1 MLAFTVHDIKGKK
14 LEEIDL
20 PEGVFGGRINK
31 AVLHQAI
38 VMYQANLRQGNAS
51 TKERAEVSG
60 GGRKPYRQKG
70 TGQSRAG
77 STRSPL
83 RKGGGTTF
91 GPHPRDFS
99 YTLPKKM
106 RDAALRAS
114 LNAKYSSDDIFCI
127 DKLAAETDKTKDF
140 AKMLKSLKLE
150 GKVLALVDSVDE
162 ELTRASKNLPFF
174 SMIRSRDVTAHDI
187 LKSKKVLITRSAF
200 EQLLKRIK

>member
-162 ELTRASKNLPFF
+162 ELTRASK
-174 SMIRSRDVTAHDI
+174 
-187 LKSKKVLITRSAF
+187 KSSIF
-200 EQLLKRIK
+200 